1 MPFAT
6 PDRDLAVGLLHG
18 TQPVEPLMV
27 EARRLRDTGHG
38 RSITYSR
45 KVFIP
50 ITTLCRDTCTYC
62 TFVKPPGAGGEYL
75 TPEDVLSI
83 ARAGDTL
90 DCTEA
95 LLTLGDLPEDKWP
108 QAGEFLELQ
117 GVSSTIEYV
126 AQMSE
131 LIRAETRLFPH
142 ANPGI
147 MDKAAIE
154 LLRPTN
160 VSMGLMLENIS
171 DRLTEPG
178 MPHHNCPD
186 KVPSVRVETIREA
199 GRQKVPFTSG
209 ILVGIGETPEEVV
222 DSLFA
227 LAALQKEYGHIQEFI
242 IQNFRAKANT
252 RMRHAP
258 EPEIPYFVR
267 VVALARW
274 ILGAEAN
281 VQVPP
286 NLTDDFSVYIDAGI
300 NDWGGVS
307 PLTIDWVN
315 PEAPWPALG
324 KLDAVTAMA
333 GFTLRTRL
341 PVYPEYLTEGWIDP
355 DLLPSVVDRSTTD
368 GYADISQPIPI
379 PAPATSGPV

>member
-1 MPFAT
+1 MRFPS
-6 PDRDLAVGLLHG
+6 PDRDLAIALLEGHERAG
-18 TQPVEPLMV
+18 ALIA
-27 EARRLRDTGHG
+27 EAGRLRDEGHD
-38 RSITYSR
+38 RVVTYSR

-50 ITTLCRDTCTYC
+50 ITTLCRDACTYC

-75 TPEDVLSI
+75 TPEDVLAI
-83 ARAGDTL
+83 AMAGDEYH
-90 DCTEA
+90 CTEA
-95 LLTLGDLPEDKWP
+95 LLTLGDRPEDKWP
-108 QAGEFLELQ
+108 QADEFLESQ
-117 GVSSTIEYV
+117 GASSTIDYV
-126 AQMSE
+126 LQMSE
-131 LIRAETRLFPH
+131 LIRSRTGLFPH

-147 MDKAAIE
+147 LSEAEIAQ
-154 LLRPTN
+154 LRATN

-178 MPHHNCPD
+178 MPHYDCPD
-186 KVPSVRVETIREA
+186 KVPSVRVETIRAA
-199 GRQKVPFTSG
+199 GRQRVPFTSG

-227 LAALQKEYGHIQEFI
+227 LAGLNAEQGHIQEFI

-252 RMRHAP
+252 RMRYAP

-281 VQVPP
+281 LQVPP
-286 NLTDDFSVYIDAGI
+286 NLTDDFGVYLDAGI

-315 PEAPWPALG
+315 PEAPWPALEH
-324 KLDAVTAMA
+324 LNRVTQA
-333 GFTLRTRL
+333 GGFELKSRL
-341 PVYPEYLTEGWIDP
+341 PVYPEFMTDEWIDP
-355 DLLPSVVDRSTTD
+355 DLMPFVVERSTKD
-368 GYADISQPIPI
+368 GYAAIPQHASS
-379 PAPATSGPV
+379 P

>member
-1 MPFAT
+1 VFFPP
-6 PDRDLAVGLLHG
+6 PDPDLALSILTGER
-18 TQPVEPLMV
+18 PASDLMA
-27 EARRLRDTGHG
+27 EARRLRDEGHG
-38 RSITYSR
+38 RTVTYSR
-45 KVFIP
+45 KVFVP

-75 TPEDVLSI
+75 TPDDVLAI
-83 ARAGDTL
+83 VRAGDEL

-95 LLTLGDLPEDKWP
+95 LLTLGDSPEDKWP
-108 QAGEFLELQ
+108 QAREFLDDH
-117 GVSSTIEYV
+117 GAASTLDYV
-126 AQMSE
+126 VQMSE
-131 LIRAETRLFPH
+131 LIRDQTRLFPH

-147 MDKAAIE
+147 MDEASIVS
-154 LLRPTN
+154 LRRTN

-186 KVPSVRVETIREA
+186 KVPSVRVETIRAA

-209 ILVGIGETPEEVV
+209 ILVGIGETPQEIV

-227 LAALQKEYGHIQEFI
+227 LRGLQAEHGHLQEFI
-242 IQNFRAKANT
+242 MQNFRAKANT
-252 RMRHAP
+252 RMRFSP
-258 EPEIPYFVR
+258 EPAIPHFVR

-286 NLTDDFSVYIDAGI
+286 NLTDDCSVYPDAGI
-300 NDWGGVS
+300 NDWGRVS

-315 PEAPWPALG
+315 PEAPWPHLET
-324 KLDAVTAMA
+324 LQEVTTSH
-333 GFTLRTRL
+333 GFELRPRL
-341 PVYPEYLTEGWIDP
+341 PVYPEYATKEWIDP
-355 DLLPSVVDRSTTD
+355 GLFDAVVERSDAD
-368 GYADISQPIPI
+368 GYAAIPQP
-379 PAPATSGPV
+379 ARAR